1 MYEIITIR
9 ADYEG
14 WWLFEDYREK
24 ATDIKSFSQL
34 AEARSYYNEQL
45 VMLRQHFCN
54 ELVGKYDIHAFYN
67 NCEIEFVKIAMMMF
81 KFFIVFYFWI
91 KGKYI
96 NIVEI
101 IINAI

>member
-14 WWLFEDYREK
+14 WWLFENYREK
-24 ATDIKSFSQL
+24 ATEIKSFSQL
-34 AEARSYYNEQL
+34 SEAKSYYNEQL

-67 NCEIEFVKIAMMMF
+67 NCEIEFCEDCDDDVQIF
-81 KFFIVFYFWI
+81 HSVLFLDN
-91 KGKYI
+91 G
-96 NIVEI
+96 EI
-101 IINAI
+101 YQYR